1 MIKEEERLF
10 PMIKEYLRNPLV
22 YLGNEVMKVIGLIK
36 YEHIVAGEIL
46 QSLYRET
53 NGYIIPNW

>member
-1 MIKEEERLF
+1 
-10 PMIKEYLRNPLV
+10 MIKEYLRNPLV